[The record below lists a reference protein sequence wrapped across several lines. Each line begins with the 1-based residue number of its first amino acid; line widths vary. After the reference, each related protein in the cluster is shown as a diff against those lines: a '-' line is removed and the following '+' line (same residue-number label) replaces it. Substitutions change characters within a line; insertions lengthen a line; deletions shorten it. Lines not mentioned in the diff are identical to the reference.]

1 MMTPGHPCSRTRV
14 AFLLAG
20 VMLCSA
26 AVAVAEAEPA
36 PATQPATEPATQPAA
51 ALPADLLAR
60 VDALLTLNEIEKQAM
75 LEARANP
82 GVLAETAFRLMLA
95 KVAAL
100 PELGDKEFA
109 ILDRPAVANLL
120 RTPERY
126 SCAPLAMKIAVY
138 EVRKCMPD
146 DNDISLTAPWPRS
159 RPVWWITGR
168 TSQPASKDLEPLI
181 VFSTVDPTP
190 LLGEPDATVGP
201 NGSRIY
207 PHWPIV
213 ELAGVFYK
221 VRRTR
226 EKQSGDLRDYPVLMA
241 WQVRKDSLYS
251 VIGQSAVD
259 PRLLVPLLLVVALIV
274 VFIVVR
280 KRTRAAP
287 VTRGPRY
294 QSIRQDMD
302 TQQAVGEDVPF
313 VPRLDEDEDEGQV
326 DPQLVEAAEQYLKE
340 HPPET
345 EQEHEDG
352 TDRTS

>member
-1 MMTPGHPCSRTRV
+1 MMIPGHPCSRTRV
-14 AFLLAG
+14 VFLLAG
-20 VMLCSA
+20 VLLCSA

-36 PATQPATEPATQPAA
+36 PATQPATAPAV
-51 ALPADLLAR
+51 LPADLLDR
-60 VDALLTLNEIEKQAM
+60 VDAILTLNETEKQTM

-82 GVLAETAFRLMLA
+82 GVLAETGFRLMLA
-95 KVAAL
+95 KVASL
-100 PELGDKEFA
+100 PELGDKDFD

-126 SCAPLAMKIAVY
+126 SATPMAMKIEVY

-146 DNDISLTAPWPRS
+146 DGDIALTAPWPRNK
-159 RPVWWITGR
+159 PIWWIIGR
-168 TSQPASKDLEPLI
+168 TSRPASKQIEPLI

-190 LLGEPDATVGP
+190 LLGEPDPAVGLK
-201 NGSRIY
+201 GSRKY
-207 PHWPIV
+207 PNWPIV

-226 EKQSGDLRDYPVLMA
+226 EKQSGVLRDYPVVMA
-241 WQVRKDSLYS
+241 WQFRKGSMLS

-259 PRLLVPLLLVVALIV
+259 PRLLIPLLIVLVLIV
-274 VFIVVR
+274 AFIFVR
-280 KRTRAAP
+280 KRTRSAP
-287 VTRGPRY
+287 ATRGPTY
-294 QSIRQDMD
+294 QSLRHEMEAHR
-302 TQQAVGEDVPF
+302 AVGENAPF
-313 VPRLDEDEDEGQV
+313 VPRLDEDEGQV

-352 TDRTS
+352 TDRPS